1 MAMLIVQHAFM
12 FVLLVMVYIV
22 QPFDAHV
29 HAGLIGEIPESIHV
43 IAIGFVAQILSV
55 NHPMRMLVMSFRI
68 QLQLRINQY
77 VPIWWRQKIA
87 TRCKERLFAYAHGFE
102 QQSGVRPAFVD
113 LDAAFR
119 TG

>member
-1 MAMLIVQHAFM
+1 MLIVQHAFM

-29 HAGLIGEIPESIHV
+29 HAGLIGEVPESIHV
-43 IAIGFVAQILSV
+43 IAIGFVAQILTV
-55 NHPMRMLVMSFRI
+55 NHPMRMLVMSLCI
-68 QLQLRINQY
+68 QLQLRINQH

-87 TRCKERLFAYAHGFE
+87 TQCVEGLLAYAHGFE
-102 QQSGVRPAFVD
+102 QQSGVRPTFVD

>member
-12 FVLLVMVYIV
+12 FVFLVMVYIV

-43 IAIGFVAQILSV
+43 IAIGFVAQILAV
-55 NHPMRMLVMSFRI
+55 NHPMRVLVMSFRI
-68 QLQLRINQY
+68 QLQLCIYQY

-87 TRCKERLFAYAHGFE
+87 TQCVEGLLAYAHSFE

-119 TG
+119 TR